1 MARPREFD
9 KHEVLGKAISVFSD
23 KGYNGTSMQDLVDG
37 LGISRSSMYETFSNK
52 HTLYVEALE
61 SYQNS
66 ANQKVCDIVKDSS
79 GAKEAIRKLL
89 EMAVSKLLNNNQH
102 NGCFLVNAEIEVAA
116 HDVGIK
122 EMICQSGLHMESVF
136 MQIIVKG
143 KEDGELSSRHDVKAL
158 ARFITN
164 IVKGLQVSTKS
175 VTDRTYFDDVIQTT
189 LSLLD

>member
-1 MARPREFD
+1 
-9 KHEVLGKAISVFSD
+9 
-23 KGYNGTSMQDLVDG
+23 
-37 LGISRSSMYETFSNK
+37 
-52 HTLYVEALE
+52 
-61 SYQNS
+61 
-66 ANQKVCDIVKDSS
+66 
-79 GAKEAIRKLL
+79 
-89 EMAVSKLLNNNQH
+89 MAVSKLLNNDQH